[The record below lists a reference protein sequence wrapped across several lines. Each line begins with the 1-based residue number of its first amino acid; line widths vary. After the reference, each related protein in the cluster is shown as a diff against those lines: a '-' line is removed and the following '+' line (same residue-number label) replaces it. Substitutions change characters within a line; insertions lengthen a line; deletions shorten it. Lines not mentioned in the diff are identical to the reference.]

1 MDRQDDLFDRAR
13 SRPQPLARGDVGLAP
28 MTDKDRFLV
37 RRWLGLPHVAA
48 WFGSRAAAEA
58 ALAIAGDM
66 PTAVRR
72 LVVVDGVPVGYL
84 HALDADQRFD
94 VALRRPRHD
103 VIPPG
108 AWLVEVFIADTD
120 MRGRGAGARAL
131 EIIREEI
138 FATTLAPA
146 LVLVAGVRHERQV
159 RAIERAGFHWTAV
172 IADES
177 LGAAWLLLA
186 HRPNQLI

>member
-1 MDRQDDLFDRAR
+1 MA
-13 SRPQPLARGDVGLAP
+13 
-28 MTDKDRFLV
+28 DKDRFLV

-58 ALAIAGDM
+58 ALAIANDM
-66 PTAVRR
+66 ATAVRR
-72 LVVVDGVPVGYL
+72 LVVVDGIPVGYL
-84 HALDADQRFD
+84 HALDADQRFA
-94 VALRRPRHD
+94 VALQRPRHD
-103 VIPPG
+103 AIPTG
-108 AWLVEVFIADTD
+108 AWLVEVFIADTG

-131 EIIREEI
+131 ELIREEI

-172 IADES
+172 IADDS
-177 LGAAWLLLA
+177 LGAAWLLVA
-186 HRPNQLI
+186 ERPATAAST